1 MRPSTIDWQAFSAAH
16 LADPGAQ
23 DRSSMTTIA
32 TVDDYI
38 AAQTPEAQAR
48 LRELRAIVR
57 GAVPQATEVI
67 SYGMPTYRLGKRRVH
82 FAAAK
87 RHCALYGSAIDLFAN
102 ELRNFKTLKGTIQ
115 FPLDQPIPEDL
126 VRKLVVAKLLD
137 EQQE

>member
-1 MRPSTIDWQAFSAAH
+1 
-16 LADPGAQ
+16 
-23 DRSSMTTIA
+23 MTTIA

-38 AAQTPEAQAR
+38 AAQPPEAQAR

-102 ELRNFKTLKGTIQ
+102 EVRNFKTLKGTIQ